1 MSTSTEHGGQ
11 HEGLKHRTV
20 AVQRSIETGAR
31 SPLAHF
37 DSRRYVQHNLALGD
51 GLGPLLEFL
60 DALPAGSS
68 RVTPLRA
75 FEDGD
80 TSFAHLEYVLAPMGH
95 VVGFEVHRW
104 EDGRIVEHWDN
115 LQPVRDVPN
124 AEGRTMTDGP
134 VDSTDAA
141 RTGANKRRVERFVRE
156 VLIARRPDLLAEH
169 VRPDRFAEHSPD
181 MHAGV
186 PAFDRVLAQEGEA
199 PVRYDRLHRV
209 LGEGSFCLAMSEG
222 QVEGRHSALYDLF
235 RLEDDRVVERWDVVQ
250 EIPPRDQWQ
259 NDNGKF

>member
-1 MSTSTEHGGQ
+1 MSTTQ
-11 HEGLKHRTV
+11 HADSSIKHRTV
-20 AVQRSIETGAR
+20 EVQRSIETGAR

-51 GLGPLLEFL
+51 GLRPLLEFL
-60 DALPAGSS
+60 DGLPAGSS

-115 LQPVRDVPN
+115 LQAVPDAPN

-134 VDSTDAA
+134 VDGTDAE
-141 RTGANKRRVERFVRE
+141 RTVPNKACVERFVRD
-156 VLIARRPDLLAEH
+156 VLVARRPELLADH
-169 VRPDRFAEHSPD
+169 VHLDRYADHSPD
-181 MHAGV
+181 VAAGA
-186 PAFDRVLAQEGEA
+186 PAFSRVLGDDA
-199 PVRYDRLHRV
+199 PVRYERLHRV

-222 QVEGRHSALYDLF
+222 RVDGLHCALYDLF